1 MRPRFFSFRKTHKEW
16 CLLIDGKEP
25 STNKTH
31 NKLPNHDAARI
42 GWWYEAATTHDSETT
57 RNLAYLVTYLEVFG
71 PHLSMKGLG
80 VHEGWVYPDR
90 AIMRSL
96 HADEVLTVEGT
107 TFVLTPKGHALIAPW
122 LVQDG
127 NTFRRVTGTEQKG

>member
-1 MRPRFFSFRKTHKEW
+1 MRPRFSNFRKTLKEW
-16 CLLIDGKEP
+16 CLLIDCKEP

-31 NKLPNHDAARI
+31 NPKPNYEAETIA
-42 GWWYEAATTHDSETT
+42 WWYEADTVHDRDTT
-57 RNLAYLVTYLEVFG
+57 RNLAYLIAYLEVFG
-71 PHLSMKGLG
+71 PRLPMKGLA

-96 HADEVLTVEGT
+96 HAAETLAVEDNA
-107 TFVLTPKGHALIAPW
+107 FVLTDAGRAQIAAY

-127 NTFRRVTGTEQKG
+127 STFRRVTGTAQKG

>member
-1 MRPRFFSFRKTHKEW
+1 MRPRFSSFRKSHKEW

-31 NKLPNHDAARI
+31 NKLPNHDAARVE
-42 GWWYEAATTHDSETT
+42 WWYEADKLHDSETT

-71 PHLSMKGLG
+71 PRLSMKGLG

-96 HADEVLTVEGT
+96 HADEVLADDGT
-107 TFVLTPKGHALIAPW
+107 GFVLTPKGQALIAPW

-127 NTFRRVTGTEQKG
+127 TTFRRVTGTEQKG

>member
-1 MRPRFFSFRKTHKEW
+1 MRPRFSNFRKTLKDW

-31 NKLPNHDAARI
+31 NPKPSYDAETIA
-42 GWWYEAATTHDSETT
+42 WWYEADTVHDRDTT
-57 RNLAYLVTYLEVFG
+57 RNLGYLVAYLEVFG
-71 PHLSMKGLG
+71 SRLPMKGLA

-96 HADEVLTVEGT
+96 HAAGALAVEDKA
-107 TFVLTPKGHALIAPW
+107 FVLTDEGRAQIADHI
-122 LVQDG
+122 VQDG
-127 NTFRRVTGTEQKG
+127 TIFRRVTGTEQKG

>member
-1 MRPRFFSFRKTHKEW
+1 MRPRFSNFRKTLKNW

-31 NKLPNHDAARI
+31 NAKPNYDAENIA
-42 GWWYEAATTHDSETT
+42 WWYVADNVHDGDTT
-57 RNLAYLVTYLEVFG
+57 RNLAYLIAYLEVFG
-71 PHLSMKGLG
+71 PVLPMKGLA

-96 HADEVLTVEGT
+96 HAAETMAVDDKAFILTDAGR
-107 TFVLTPKGHALIAPW
+107 AQIAAHIS
-122 LVQDG
+122 QDG

>member
-1 MRPRFFSFRKTHKEW
+1 MRPRFSSFRKSHKEW

-31 NKLPNHDAARI
+31 NKLPNHDAAGI
-42 GWWYEAATTHDSETT
+42 EWWYEADKLHDSETT

-71 PHLSMKGLG
+71 PRLSMKGLG

-96 HADEVLTVEGT
+96 HADGVIADDGT
-107 TFVLTPKGHALIAPW
+107 AFVLTPKGHALVAPW
-122 LVQDG
+122 LVPDAT
-127 NTFRRVTGTEQKG
+127 TFRRVTGTEQKG

>member
-1 MRPRFFSFRKTHKEW
+1 MRPRFASFRKTHKEW

-31 NKLPNHDAARI
+31 NPKPNYDAEAI
-42 GWWYEAATTHDSETT
+42 AWWYEADTVNDPNST
-57 RNLAYLVTYLEVFG
+57 RKLAYLVTYLEVFG
-71 PHLSMKGLG
+71 PRLPMKGLA

-90 AIMRSL
+90 AVMRTL
-96 HADEVLTVEGT
+96 HAVGT
-107 TFVLTPKGHALIAPW
+107 LAVDDKAFVLTDAGRAQIAAY

-127 NTFRRVTGTEQKG
+127 STFRRVTGTEQKG

>member
-1 MRPRFFSFRKTHKEW
+1 MRPRFFSFSKTLKEC

-25 STNKTH
+25 STNKMH
-31 NKLPNHDAARI
+31 NKLPNHDAAHI
-42 GWWYEAATTHDSETT
+42 EWWYEVDKVHDSETT
-57 RNLAYLVTYLEVFG
+57 RNLAYLVAYLEVFG
-71 PHLSMKGLG
+71 PRLSMQGLG

-96 HADEVLTVEGT
+96 HAAGMLEVKGT
-107 TFVLTPKGHALIAPW
+107 EFVLTDEDRAQVAPW
-122 LVQDG
+122 LIQEG

>member
-1 MRPRFFSFRKTHKEW
+1 MRPRFSSFRKSHKEW

-42 GWWYEAATTHDSETT
+42 EWWYEADKLHDSETT

-71 PHLSMKGLG
+71 PRLSMKGLG

-96 HADEVLTVEGT
+96 HADEVVGNDGT
-107 TFVLTPKGHALIAPW
+107 AFVLTPKGHALIAPW

-127 NTFRRVTGTEQKG
+127 TTFRRVTGTEQKG

>member
-1 MRPRFFSFRKTHKEW
+1 MRPRFSSFRKSHKEW

-31 NKLPNHDAARI
+31 NKLPNHYGARVE
-42 GWWYEAATTHDSETT
+42 WWYEADKIHDSETT

-71 PHLSMKGLG
+71 PRLSMKGLG
-80 VHEGWVYPDR
+80 VLEGWVYPDR

-96 HADEVLTVEGT
+96 HADEVLADDGT
-107 TFVLTPKGHALIAPW
+107 AFVLTPKGHALIAPW

-127 NTFRRVTGTEQKG
+127 TTFCRVTGTEQKA